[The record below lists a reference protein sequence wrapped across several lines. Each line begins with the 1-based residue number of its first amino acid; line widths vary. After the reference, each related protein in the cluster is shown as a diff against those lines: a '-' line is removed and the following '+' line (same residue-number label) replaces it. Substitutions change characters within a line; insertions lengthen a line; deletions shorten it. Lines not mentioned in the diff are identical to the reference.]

1 MTSPQ
6 KQEEQRD
13 ARVEIQPSR
22 QPLAPQVGDAPKPED
37 ATTDAMTSDDD
48 SAALEASLAARQDAF
63 RGSNAEAG
71 DLVTGNLSSETIAPD
86 RGEPRAAGTTPDE
99 LLHTALEH
107 SRTPA
112 HFGESEDV
120 VRGSN
125 AAPGTPAA
133 GHPSTERV
141 APDRDE
147 PREAITQ
154 PDELTTKYFGGTEA
168 QPRRAA
174 RLDLEAGPY
183 ADFHPGMPL
192 AGDLSIKMTEADRG
206 EHALEE
212 LDDALIARM
221 SGADTGDR
229 TRVSFSPDSY
239 ESIKSVTT
247 NLLRRKPSDPM
258 QLSKGNITAEDDCTP
273 EELTTI
279 AEMVAIQG
287 AFMKWHER
295 AEYEKRLKS
304 HPVLPSKLRMKT
316 PISSAKTS
324 RLGGKVE
331 QKAARIESPIP
342 TFDAAVAAAGLTGI
356 FSQNVEDQPPVTSP
370 IEQTPTKEM
379 LHEMLTSKFEKATSL
394 EPPAFASEKRAVAS
408 VDPTKI
414 FSLRLE
420 DLSPGFSS
428 HQDSVEIEEILSGK
442 TDHTLTR
449 WRRRAVYT
457 EENFDQWLEWA
468 PVEKTHRDA
477 FQCMTN
483 LTKEKLLIAPFLR
496 RSDPEVIA
504 EAWNTYRKYLIEEI
518 QQALLL
524 GCAWKRILTK
534 LHLAF
539 SNTEEGYPRLKLAV
553 ELALKDS
560 ELMQFPLLHADV
572 FIYKLDESFAL
583 GSQYEDNAYTAKW
596 IQTTYRLPGED
607 AISLATR
614 VQNAYLEWWDMDEE
628 SLYQLP
634 PNHHSQ
640 AVCERYK
647 LCLEDDRGEPDPM
660 RGKLSAISFQDHWKK
675 SMYQA
680 RIDKSGAR
688 PPTLES
694 VVRFSVAIFEGRH
707 KPGVESPE
715 SLLAGMANAGRDNEP
730 PLSDGGKEPGR
741 YRPPNGNHAER
752 RKVARAHLQPG
763 YQAEPP
769 PQTYGH

>member
-112 HFGESEDV
+112 HFGESEDA

-154 PDELTTKYFGGTEA
+154 ADELTTKYFGGTEA

-247 NLLRRKPSDPM
+247 NLVRRKPSDSM
-258 QLSKGNITAEDDCTP
+258 QLSKGNITAAA
-273 EELTTI
+273 TTI
-279 AEMVAIQG
+279 ADMVTIQG

-331 QKAARIESPIP
+331 QKAARRPK
-342 TFDAAVAAAGLTGI
+342 LN
-356 FSQNVEDQPPVTSP
+356 NVE
-370 IEQTPTKEM
+370 
-379 LHEMLTSKFEKATSL
+379 
-394 EPPAFASEKRAVAS
+394 
-408 VDPTKI
+408 
-414 FSLRLE
+414 
-420 DLSPGFSS
+420 GS
-428 HQDSVEIEEILSGK
+428 H
-442 TDHTLTR
+442 
-449 WRRRAVYT
+449 
-457 EENFDQWLEWA
+457 
-468 PVEKTHRDA
+468 
-477 FQCMTN
+477 
-483 LTKEKLLIAPFLR
+483 
-496 RSDPEVIA
+496 
-504 EAWNTYRKYLIEEI
+504 
-518 QQALLL
+518 LLL
-524 GCAWKRILTK
+524 HG
-534 LHLAF
+534 
-539 SNTEEGYPRLKLAV
+539 
-553 ELALKDS
+553 
-560 ELMQFPLLHADV
+560 
-572 FIYKLDESFAL
+572 
-583 GSQYEDNAYTAKW
+583 
-596 IQTTYRLPGED
+596 
-607 AISLATR
+607 
-614 VQNAYLEWWDMDEE
+614 
-628 SLYQLP
+628 
-634 PNHHSQ
+634 
-640 AVCERYK
+640 
-647 LCLEDDRGEPDPM
+647 
-660 RGKLSAISFQDHWKK
+660 
-675 SMYQA
+675 
-680 RIDKSGAR
+680 
-688 PPTLES
+688 
-694 VVRFSVAIFEGRH
+694 
-707 KPGVESPE
+707 
-715 SLLAGMANAGRDNEP
+715 
-730 PLSDGGKEPGR
+730 
-741 YRPPNGNHAER
+741 
-752 RKVARAHLQPG
+752 
-763 YQAEPP
+763 
-769 PQTYGH
+769 